1 MEEYHNKEIDDKEM
15 DSVHVENQQCNCDD
29 CRKRRQYV
37 QILDIDRYVNALNGW
52 D

>member
-29 CRKRRQYV
+29 CRKRRQYA